1 MEASTSTLTTCKEQ
15 HFHEAHYPCTQSQCL
30 AQKFVVFGTAL
41 DLKGHIVE
49 EHGGDMNSKDRRD
62 ARRVVADFAFEDA
75 GGRYGHGR
83 RESRDHH
90 ERERER
96 EPPPLSRR
104 PPSPTIPRPPGQSRR
119 REAFG
124 ARLTVDGVP
133 IGESASFSS
142 QANLEANLMQTS
154 GTDDMDPAVVEYVI
168 ISPSDLETDS
178 SPDGTLLCFLV
189 CSRWQ
194 RIRQQRFLLSRLP
207 CAGIARQSQARAI

>member
-1 MEASTSTLTTCKEQ
+1 MTCKEQ

-41 DLKGHIVE
+41 DLKAHIVE

-62 ARRVVADFAFEDA
+62 ARRVVADFAFEDV

-83 RESRDHH
+83 RDHH

-104 PPSPTIPRPPGQSRR
+104 PPSPTMPRPQPTGQSRR

-124 ARLTVDGVP
+124 ARLTEDGVP
-133 IGESASFSS
+133 TGESVGFSS
-142 QANLEANLMQTS
+142 QASLEANLMQTS
-154 GTDDMDPAVVEYVI
+154 GMDDVDPAVAEYVTNP
-168 ISPSDLETDS
+168 PSDLEIDNS
-178 SPDGTLLCFLV
+178 SGGTLL
-189 CSRWQ
+189 
-194 RIRQQRFLLSRLP
+194 
-207 CAGIARQSQARAI
+207 